1 MTPNDE
7 PIVVDHIGHYP
18 LARRVGHRI
27 LKCDPPY
34 VVGICG
40 SWGAGKTSFLRK
52 LWAYLGGTFP
62 LPDADMF
69 ALTKKE
75 KESEKKLEDL
85 RQTKREEWFGEIRS
99 DFRRHC
105 KDKDGNERQLELIWF
120 NPWQHQ
126 FEPSP
131 LVALLNEIRQHFT
144 TRHQLMNEAGKLGHV
159 ALHATLKAI
168 GEAAKGLKLP
178 LPTVQGYSES
188 RREYET
194 DNFSAPLTSQ
204 KFRDLFETA
213 ISEITQNKGL
223 LVIFID
229 DLDRC
234 EGDVAYR
241 LLEALKLYLN
251 AKNCVYV
258 LGLDQQQL
266 EQVIAKAFSG
276 DKEDRA
282 RFRPMARDYLSKMFQ
297 GIFLLPVPRDTKQY
311 IRLLLDF
318 DGDQDFTARLD
329 KLFGYG
335 DFGFSKEDR
344 EVIVTALD
352 ENLPHNPRKIKS
364 FISSWKLFLDAL
376 PDDRKDLDWRLTVI
390 LHYLAQFEEPLFRRV
405 EQSPAFYNEEIV
417 QFCRTGININNSWM
431 FDGLRLPY
439 GMKAVLE
446 VPQAIEDESGGST
459 PIAPSVESK
468 LTEEEKKER
477 REREKEAGR
486 WHPGERVFW
495 ISRLILQMGG
505 VGAVSDNEILR
516 HLLHTGAPWQM
527 AEDAE

>member
-7 PIVVDHIGHYP
+7 PIVVDHLGHHP

-69 ALTKKE
+69 ALTEEE
-75 KESEKKLEDL
+75 KESEKLEEL
-85 RQTKREEWFGEIRS
+85 REKWFGEIRP
-99 DFRRHC
+99 DFRKHC
-105 KDKDGNERQLELIWF
+105 QDKNGKERQLELIWF

-144 TRHQLMNEAGKLGHV
+144 TRHQLLNAAGKLGHV

-178 LPTVQGYSES
+178 LPTVQGFSES
-188 RREYET
+188 RREYEA

-213 ISEITQNKGL
+213 INEITDDKGL

-266 EQVIAKAFSG
+266 EQAIAKAFSG

-297 GIFLLPVPRDTKQY
+297 GIFLLPVPRDAKQY

-318 DGDQDFTARLD
+318 DEDRDFTAQL
-329 KLFGYG
+329 KQLFGFVE
-335 DFGFSKEDR
+335 DDR
-344 EVIVTALD
+344 EELVTKLD

-364 FISSWKLFLDAL
+364 FISSWKLYLDAL
-376 PDDRKDLDWRLTVI
+376 PEETKGLDWRLTVI

-405 EQSPAFYNEEIV
+405 EQAPAFYNEEIV
-417 QFCRTGININNSWM
+417 QFCRSGISVNNSWM
-431 FDGLRLPY
+431 FDGLRRPYEMKPAAEAALP
-439 GMKAVLE
+439 
-446 VPQAIEDESGGST
+446 IEEESGASASV
-459 PIAPSVESK
+459 APLAESRM
-468 LTEEEKKER
+468 TEDEKKEK
-477 REREKEAGR
+477 RERDKEAGR

-505 VGAVSDNEILR
+505 VGGVSDQRILR
-516 HLLHTGAPWQM
+516 HLLHTGAPWQSG
-527 AEDAE
+527 EDAE